1 MKKNIKAFIVIV
13 VLGLASVFT
22 ACKSPLN
29 DPGKTPA
36 NKTNPA
42 SGTPGNNPSSNDSD
56 LTQEP
61 ADLPLTFQVVTAGK
75 IVLTGKEA
83 FEKFG
88 IQKNDG
94 LIVEPADNISVQPG
108 DIIRFYGKNYKYA
121 QTGAM
126 NLTINSTATC
136 YVYGNIMSLVEY
148 TDFAEKTEI
157 KQNYALQKLFM
168 NNIHI
173 KNHETLDIILP
184 ATTLSE
190 YCYKQ
195 MFSGCIGITK
205 APELPAQTLAKGCYK
220 SMFSD
225 CTGITKAPDLLAPVL
240 VQECYGFMFSNCTKL
255 NYIKCLATNIK
266 AADSTKNWI
275 VNVSSSGSFI
285 GTHGSNIWIYKD
297 KTSGIP
303 SGWESDPAYAP
314 VDAKQL
320 PLTLEAE
327 EDNTII
333 TISGI
338 SNGESNFKNL
348 KYSINGGEKK
358 AATSEIS
365 LVNAGDRIC
374 FFAEGPRSASNSS
387 NYTTINCSKDCYI
400 YGNIM
405 SLLDP
410 ENFSTKINI
419 EKYYTFQ
426 WLFKY
431 NTHIKNISIDLV
443 LPATTLTQ
451 YCYQYMFSGCTGL
464 TSVPELPAT
473 TMQWFCYYHMFSGCK
488 GLTTMPE
495 LPATTVAQ
503 YCYAD
508 MFSNC
513 TGLTTLSKLPATT
526 FGSSDTYCYK
536 EMFLGCT
543 GLTTVPESFLPAAT
557 VTSGCCKSMF
567 EGCTSLTTVHELPAT
582 TVMGDGYKCMFKG
595 CTSLATPPKLS
606 ATNLTGT
613 GCYESMFEGCTSLTC
628 APELPADNIPEGG
641 YRSMFSGCTNLTT
654 APELPATTIGNE
666 SYKLMF
672 ENCTNLSAAPVLQAT
687 TTATNCYNSMF
698 KGCSRIKTIEC
709 LVITGTV
716 PKNLFTGVNTEGLLI
731 SPDPSFWTE
740 NIPSGYNWTVEKDL
754 PLSFDVIQE
763 GTISVTNPA
772 AFTNLQYSKNFGAK
786 ISVSAS
792 DSISVV
798 EGDTISFYAKGRPSS
813 ANQSSNTIYC
823 TINCSSDCA
832 VYGNIMSL
840 DSPAGY
846 ADETTFRGK
855 YIFRNLFKNNT
866 HLKNHSSKQLTLPAT
881 TLTDECYWA
890 MFEGCSALTAAP
902 KLPAT
907 NLRSYC
913 YFSMFKGCT
922 SLTTAPELPA
932 TDLYANCYQSMF
944 EGCTSL
950 TNPPELK
957 ATTVSY
963 YGYKSMF
970 AGCTSLKTAPALPA
984 TTLDTYCYQ
993 LMFSNCT
1000 SLTEAPELP
1009 AQTLKSSCYS
1019 GMFSGC
1025 TSLTKAP
1032 DLPAKTLLYSCYD
1045 SMFSGCTN
1053 LNYIKCLA
1061 TDISASKCTYCWL
1074 SDVSSTGTFV
1084 KSPAM
1089 QDWTTGVL
1097 GIPSGW
1103 TVQNATN

>member
-1 MKKNIKAFIVIV
+1 MMKKNIKAFIVIV

-121 QTGAM
+121 QSGSM
-126 NLTINSTATC
+126 NLTINSTANC
-136 YVYGNIMSLVEY
+136 YVYGNLMSLVEY
-148 TDFAEKTEI
+148 TAFAEKTEI

-168 NNIHI
+168 NNTHI

-184 ATTLSE
+184 ATTLAD

-195 MFSGCIGITK
+195 MFSGCTGLTRT
-205 APELPAQTLAKGCYK
+205 PELPAQTLAKGCYQ
-220 SMFSD
+220 SLFSG

-240 VQECYGFMFSNCTKL
+240 VQECYGFMFSNCTNL

-275 VNVSSSGSFI
+275 SNVSASGSFI
-285 GTHGSNIWIYKD
+285 GTPGSNIWIYKD
-297 KTSGIP
+297 KVSGIP
-303 SGWESDPAYAP
+303 LGWESDPSYAA

-320 PLTLEAE
+320 PLTLEAA
-327 EDNTII
+327 EDNTVI

-338 SNGESNFKNL
+338 SSGEANFTNL

-410 ENFSTKINI
+410 ENFSTKIDI
-419 EKYYTFQ
+419 QKYYTFQ
-426 WLFKY
+426 WLFNN

-451 YCYQYMFSGCTGL
+451 YCYQYMFYGCTGL

-473 TMQWFCYYHMFSGCK
+473 TMQWFCYYNMFSGCK

-495 LPATTVAQ
+495 LPATTVAH
-503 YCYAD
+503 YCYAK

-513 TGLTTLSKLPATT
+513 TGLTTLSELPATT
-526 FGSSDTYCYK
+526 FRSSDTFCYN

-543 GLTTVPESFLPAAT
+543 GLTTVPESFLPATT
-557 VTSGCCKSMF
+557 VSSDCYESMF
-567 EGCTSLTTVHELPAT
+567 EGCTSLTTVYKLPAT
-582 TVMGDGYKCMFKG
+582 TVNGYGYKAMFKG
-595 CTSLATPPKLS
+595 CTSL
-606 ATNLTGT
+606 TNLPEKLPATTLGT
-613 GCYESMFEGCTSLTC
+613 ACYESMFEGCTSLTC
-628 APELPADNIPEGG
+628 APALPADNLPNGC

-654 APELPATTIGNE
+654 APELPATTIEEE

-672 ENCTNLSAAPVLQAT
+672 ENCTNLSVAPVLQAT
-687 TTATNCYNSMF
+687 TTANNCYNSMF

-709 LVITGTV
+709 LVTTGTV
-716 PKNLFTGVNTEGLLI
+716 PKSLFTGLNAEGLLI
-731 SPDPSFWTE
+731 SPDPSFWT
-740 NIPSGYNWTVEKDL
+740 NNSYNWTVEKDL
-754 PLSFDVIQE
+754 PLSFDVIHE
-763 GTISVTNPA
+763 GTISFTNPA
-772 AFTNLQYSKNFGAK
+772 EFRNLKYSKNFGEK

-792 DSISVV
+792 DSIYVV
-798 EGDTISFYAKGRPSS
+798 EGDIISFYADGPKD
-813 ANQSSNTIYC
+813 TDETFL

-840 DSPAGY
+840 ETPTGY
-846 ADETTFRGK
+846 ADKKTLSKK
-855 YIFRNLFKNNT
+855 YIFRDLFKNNT
-866 HLKNHSSKQLTLPAT
+866 HLKSHSSKELTLPAT

-890 MFEGCSALTAAP
+890 MFEGCTGLTAAP

-907 NLRSYC
+907 NLRPYC
-913 YFSMFKGCT
+913 YLRMFKGCT
-922 SLTTAPELPA
+922 SLTTAPKLPA
-932 TDLYANCYQSMF
+932 TNLNSNCYRSMF

-950 TNPPELK
+950 TNPPELN

-963 YGYKSMF
+963 YGYMSMF

-984 TTLDTYCYQ
+984 TTLDICCYQ
-993 LMFSNCT
+993 LMFSNCTNLTVAPELPAQTLKSSCYANMFSNCT
-1000 SLTEAPELP
+1000 SLTEAPELQ
-1009 AQTLKSSCYS
+1009 AQTLVS
-1019 GMFSGC
+1019 
-1025 TSLTKAP
+1025 
-1032 DLPAKTLLYSCYD
+1032 SCYD

-1097 GIPSGW
+1097 GIPNGW